1 MPDSEERCRD
11 REHRDAVRVKA
22 DGARDDGDRE
32 QVYVLAHEVLEG
44 VLVDGILDAVSRDVL
59 LVMVLVDPGIPAW
72 LAQAMRARARA
83 TGHRTGRATLVRNG
97 LGTLEV
103 KKIQEAGW
111 WWREERSAAM
121 LAHGEC
127 IQAGGWPEL
136 SPSLCGGGRLSL
148 SLPESESESESE

>member
-1 MPDSEERCRD
+1 MVLARLRCSEQPASSRTQHALGQHVVLVVVLAPVEARDHNVHTRVVQRREERCRD
-11 REHRDAVRVKA
+11 REHRDAERVKA

-83 TGHRTGRATLVRNG
+83 TQDTG
-97 LGTLEV
+97 
-103 KKIQEAGW
+103 
-111 WWREERSAAM
+111 
-121 LAHGEC
+121 
-127 IQAGGWPEL
+127 QAGQLLLLLETGWAL
-136 SPSLCGGGRLSL
+136 WKSRKY
-148 SLPESESESESE
+148 